1 MHNRGDEDMEIFIYS
16 RNDVE
21 DLIKHNFPDNAA
33 VVSFYDPAYG
43 MERPSLLDYQG
54 KPKALIT
61 IPLEDIRFD
70 ELEEYGFIYEE
81 FFPEAKEVAEFIEK
95 AYKKK
100 MDILCQCEYGQGR
113 SAGCAAAI
121 MEAFFKRGIEIFA
134 DYRYCPNQMVYNKLY
149 EELKQLQ

>member
-1 MHNRGDEDMEIFIYS
+1 MEIFIYS